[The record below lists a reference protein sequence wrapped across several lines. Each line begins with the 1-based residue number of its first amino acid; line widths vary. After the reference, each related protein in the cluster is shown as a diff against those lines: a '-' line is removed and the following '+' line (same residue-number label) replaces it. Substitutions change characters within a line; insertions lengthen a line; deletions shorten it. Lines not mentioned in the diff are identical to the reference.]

1 MQRGV
6 AVLAA
11 VVLVVGLGYSAVAL
25 TYPRGTLAQP
35 GPAIYAMLI
44 GGLLVIAALGTLV
57 QSLLA
62 VRQGPPLAIEW
73 PTVDGRVRI
82 AGIFVAA
89 FAYLL
94 LVGHVGHLIAAFL
107 TCALVLRSQGEG
119 RLIRVGV
126 LSAAL
131 SIASY
136 YAFIVLLGVR
146 MPGTS
151 LLG

>member
-1 MQRGV
+1 MQRGI
-6 AVLAA
+6 AILAL
-11 VVLVVGLGYSAVAL
+11 VILVVGLAYTGIAL

-35 GPAIYAMLI
+35 GPGIYTLLI
-44 GGLLVIAALGTLV
+44 GGLLVVAALGTVV

-62 VRQGPPLAIEW
+62 SRAGPLLPIEW
-73 PTVDGRVRI
+73 PTLDGRVRI

-107 TCALVLRSQGEG
+107 TCALVLRSQGET
-119 RLIRVGV
+119 RWTWVGGW
-126 LSAAL
+126 SAAL
-131 SIASY
+131 SVASY